1 MESNPSLCRFFSSIF
16 LLYLKFFFFFLARNV
31 HIQSDI
37 DECGFRKTSSWPA
50 SFASSPFGRGRDGGM
65 ERVEDGGMEEIS
77 QRVIQCIHK
86 LSLDTKSLPF
96 VVELHFFRNRVDFS
110 KWKKLKPKVCNT
122 HNFSV
127 TWKEKAQSVVM
138 QHCFCQ
144 ASLFSFFSFF
154 WTFYCTQT
162 DVSPHF
168 SRLNV
173 CHWIVLSP
181 QCVAPATRCHPSL
194 NTTVNSPSFDDTV
207 LLFFVLKSLGS
218 DDQRA
223 RHCRISEV
231 GTFTCIT
238 HYTSRYVF
246 FSNGSLN
253 IFF

>member
-16 LLYLKFFFFFLARNV
+16 LLYLKFFFSFLARNV

-50 SFASSPFGRGRDGGM
+50 SFASSPLGRGRDGGM
-65 ERVEDGGMEEIS
+65 ETVKDGGMEEIS

-144 ASLFSFFSFF
+144 ASLFSFFFFFLDFLLYSDRCFSSFF
-154 WTFYCTQT
+154 PPQCLPLNRIVTAVRGLRHQ
-162 DVSPHF
+162 VSPFIFTESRWPSDLIPPWTGHLLKIQFYYF
-168 SRLNV
+168 SCCRWSTRSNV
-173 CHWIVLSP
+173 
-181 QCVAPATRCHPSL
+181 AATL
-194 NTTVNSPSFDDTV
+194 
-207 LLFFVLKSLGS
+207 
-218 DDQRA
+218 
-223 RHCRISEV
+223 
-231 GTFTCIT
+231 
-238 HYTSRYVF
+238 
-246 FSNGSLN
+246 
-253 IFF
+253 